1 MITLYQALRRALVN
15 LAVLPDSKDAPRR
28 LTGLVEWTGSVDS
41 KAMAVS
47 VNSDAFLKDVSYE
60 NWIVNDH
67 LA

>member
-1 MITLYQALRRALVN
+1 MN